1 MMMHRVCLP
10 PRRGLRDLRC
20 NLLLL
25 LLIFTSALGSFRGAW
40 AQADPDPAPSSPAD
54 AQTAKADAKAADPDA
69 QTAKADAKAGDPDAQ
84 VVEGPPPAPRTP
96 AQWKDAA
103 WSTLSD
109 AAGDTRHPETR
120 IQALAALGLLGT
132 SPRAAELIRNAMLVR
147 DVDVRT
153 AAVIAA
159 GQTRSPAL
167 AGDLRRMLDDREPQ
181 VAYSAALALWKMN
194 DHSGEDILM
203 AVVDG
208 ERRSSATLVNGTE
221 HTISRD
227 LHSPST
233 LAKIGALQGAS
244 MLLGP
249 FGIGITAYEYVKKN
263 GGDSARVAAIE
274 ALAEGRTAPIRKELI
289 AALNDKDPSVRAA
302 ALKALANYREPDV
315 SAAITGRFEDPKLP
329 VRLTA
334 AAAYL
339 ISTEASPGSPDP
351 VAKRAAVRRR
361 AR

>member
-1 MMMHRVCLP
+1 MMHRFCLP
-10 PRRGLRDLRC
+10 PRRGLRELRC
-20 NLLLL
+20 YLFLL
-25 LLIFTSALGSFRGAW
+25 LLIFTSALGSVRGAC
-40 AQADPDPAPSSPAD
+40 AQADPDPATPAQAD
-54 AQTAKADAKAADPDA
+54 AQTSKGETQASKGET
-69 QTAKADAKAGDPDAQ
+69 QTSKGETQASDLDAQ

-120 IQALAALGLLGT
+120 IQALAALGLLGAN
-132 SPRAAELIRNAMLVR
+132 PRAAELIRNAMLVR

-159 GQTRSPAL
+159 GQTKSPAL
-167 AGDLRRMLDDREPQ
+167 TGDLRRMLDDKEPQ

-221 HTISRD
+221 HTISKD

-263 GGDSARVAAIE
+263 GGNSARVAAIE

-289 AALNDKDPSVRAA
+289 SALNDKDPSVRAA
-302 ALKALANYREPDV
+302 ALKALATHREPDV

-339 ISTEASPGSPDP
+339 ISTEASPSSPDP
-351 VAKRAAVRRR
+351 AAKKASVRRR
-361 AR
+361 AH